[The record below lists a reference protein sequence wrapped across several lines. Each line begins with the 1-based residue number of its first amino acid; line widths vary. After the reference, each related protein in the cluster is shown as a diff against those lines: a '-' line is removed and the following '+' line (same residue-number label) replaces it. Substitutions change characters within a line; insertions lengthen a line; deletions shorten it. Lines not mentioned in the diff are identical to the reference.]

1 MRSNPCVLLV
11 DDDANMRRL
20 IATTLDAYGY
30 DVIETASGREAM
42 QTIENVMRITW
53 DADAI
58 DLVLAEVRVPGMT
71 GIALLDFLRRANATI
86 PFVLM
91 TAFPDRTL
99 YDLAS
104 SYGVTLL
111 EKPFSL
117 ERLRRVVHDEMLRI
131 RPAI

>member
-1 MRSNPCVLLV
+1 MRTNPCVLLV

-20 IATTLDAYGY
+20 IATTLDAYGV
-30 DVIETASGREAM
+30 DVIETASGREALE
-42 QTIENVMRITW
+42 IVMDT
-53 DADAI
+53 DTDTDTDV
-58 DLVLAEVRVPGMT
+58 DLVLADVRMPGVT
-71 GIALLDFLRRANATI
+71 GIALLEFLRRANAPI

-104 SYGVTLL
+104 SYGVLLL

-117 ERLRRVVHDEMLRI
+117 DRLRRVVHDEMLRI
-131 RPAI
+131 RPAL